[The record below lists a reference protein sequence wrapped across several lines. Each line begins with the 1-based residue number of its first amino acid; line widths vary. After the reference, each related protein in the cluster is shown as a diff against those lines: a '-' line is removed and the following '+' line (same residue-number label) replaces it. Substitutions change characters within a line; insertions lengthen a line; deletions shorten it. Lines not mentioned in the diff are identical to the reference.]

1 MRHVYQNCDIKF
13 NLSEFKE
20 LTPQFLIKFYT
31 VNPLYSTDKRETD
44 VVDGVIRLDW
54 LELQAM
60 GVGVLQYTVFTAIDD
75 AHFGDGEF
83 NTSYTKSTDYYID
96 SDIVVDE
103 DDDATHIAEV
113 VADLEINL
121 DAEILRATTA
131 DTSLQ
136 SQIDSITTNFNA
148 FADDID
154 PRVEQLEKDVRGI
167 TQRLT
172 TDESNISSLQSTVAL
187 IVPTVQGHTDS
198 IEALQSDVEGI
209 ENACAGF
216 DNSISQLQQDYSDLN
231 GDVMDVNTDIRTI
244 NDTLGNLS
252 DGITEVS
259 GEVQTLSTHLST
271 NYYTKSEIDATL
283 GDINSLLSAI

>member
-54 LELQAM
+54 LELEAM

-103 DDDATHIAEV
+103 DDDSTHIAEV

-121 DAEILRATTA
+121 NAEILRATTA

-148 FADDID
+148 FADEIN
-154 PRVEQLEKDVRGI
+154 PIVEQLEKDVRGI
-167 TQRLT
+167 KQRLT

-198 IEALQSDVEGI
+198 IEALQQYCDDI
-209 ENACAGF
+209 
-216 DNSISQLQQDYSDLN
+216 N
-231 GDVMDVNTDIRTI
+231 GDVQDVNTDIRTI

-259 GEVQTLSTHLST
+259 GDVQTLSTNLST